1 MELES
6 EAAAAATTTTQQHQQ
21 EELPDPTAL
30 EVVAAAENEEECQR
44 LILRVLDYGTNNNTG
59 DAMSLLSNRTKETI
73 QWLESSITAV
83 VESSSSSSSAAF
95 ELIEDVLVDCLWLCG
110 SKSISLPWN
119 ATATTS
125 TTTEQKF
132 HPTVQALIDISR
144 ALLLLWN
151 TFTTSFSE
159 QTQLARKL
167 QENWFPVLLEAVN
180 LVNNDVGSSASSN
193 GGAGNADDLMKR
205 LKQYNTITNYKQQ
218 KYNLL
223 QEESEG
229 YSKILQYLCHHSSG
243 SDNNDDDNDNDNDD
257 QKLTYLWQLVG
268 TFELDPSRVI
278 DLCLDVLESKLFGK
292 KMNGSS
298 SSSIEIDVVAN
309 SLPNITKGIRW
320 LLEVISEC
328 SSDKI
333 PALMR
338 FKIENI
344 NNNNATTNDS
354 STSSSSSSSSSSL
367 LKTVAFLVRENIMDL
382 RTFMED
388 YFEPSLGPNI
398 DIAYEIYRKKE
409 RGRVVAL
416 SRVSLSG
423 NNGSKEDPKQIELA
437 NKLKLAMGTLKLNND
452 IDKDNGDSN
461 NDTTTTTTT
470 DGGNGQI
477 LSLLLILIRWGEWEL
492 VKPMLSSSLWSKLC
506 CLMPKSFGSVFLD
519 VTEERIKVDATSS
532 TPKLNK
538 GITNNTASLSH
549 ENDADVVSA
558 IQGLVRAVRSISDP
572 LSCVIQSGSIAS
584 RPVLFCHICRYL
596 RALLTDIIHEEND
609 TSGNT
614 TTINTIDSVPKEVF
628 SFLDTFLVPSLSL
641 FPSNPAIST
650 ELFSVL
656 KILSYEIRYKLYE
669 GWEGSG
675 LEKAGLF
682 GGAAG
687 GTKPLPN
694 VESEM
699 VAGKAVRY
707 ALKRLSKDNIRDM
720 SRQLAKTTHSHPLV
734 VYATI
739 LSQIESYDNMV
750 EVMVEAQRF
759 VNPLGLDVLSY
770 CMLGRLSG
778 TSGGVN
784 RSRLKG
790 TKYEYELSKHCY
802 HKNVAFALS
811 LSLSRRF
818 GLFMYDPSMLFDIPT
833 RIIENLRCPD
843 FSLCAFVGIDSN
855 TSHFVTDRP

>member
-1 MELES
+1 MES
-6 EAAAAATTTTQQHQQ
+6 EAMATMTGTGTPQQQQ
-21 EELPDPTAL
+21 ELPDPTAL
-30 EVVAAAENEEECQR
+30 EIVASADNEEECQR
-44 LILRVLDYGTNNNTG
+44 LILRVLDYGTTNNNDDNG
-59 DAMSLLSNRTKETI
+59 NDNDISLLSKRTKETI
-73 QWLESSITAV
+73 QWLESSIAVV
-83 VESSSSSSSAAF
+83 VESSSSSSASAF

-110 SKSISLPWN
+110 SKSISLPW
-119 ATATTS
+119 
-125 TTTEQKF
+125 TTTAEQKF
-132 HPTVQALIDISR
+132 HPTVQALIEITR
-144 ALLLLWN
+144 ALLLLWKI
-151 TFTTSFSE
+151 E

-180 LVNNDVGSSASSN
+180 LVNSNVDVGGSANANASSN
-193 GGAGNADDLMKR
+193 ANGTTLLGNADDLMKR

-229 YSKILQYLCHHSSG
+229 YSKILQYLCHHSCSGG
-243 SDNNDDDNDNDNDD
+243 SDANDDNDDDDD
-257 QKLTYLWQLVG
+257 DDDSDDKKKLTYLWQLVG

-278 DLCLDVLESKLFGK
+278 DLCLDVLESKLFGGK

-298 SSSIEIDVVAN
+298 NNEIVDVVAN
-309 SLPNITKGIRW
+309 SLPKNTKEIRW
-320 LLEVISEC
+320 LLDVISEC

-344 NNNNATTNDS
+344 NKNNATTNHS
-354 STSSSSSSSSSSL
+354 SPSSSSSSL
-367 LKTVAFLVRENIMDL
+367 LKSVAFLVHENIMDL

-388 YFEPSLGPNI
+388 YFEPTLGPNI

-452 IDKDNGDSN
+452 VDKDNGNDSN
-461 NDTTTTTTT
+461 NDTTTTI
-470 DGGNGQI
+470 GSNGQI
-477 LSLLLILIRWGEWEL
+477 LSLLLVLIRWGEWEL

-506 CLMPKSFGSVFLD
+506 CLMPESFGSAFLD
-519 VTEERIKVDATSS
+519 VTEERIKVDPTTS

-549 ENDADVVSA
+549 ENDSDNVSA
-558 IQGLVRAVRSISDP
+558 ILGLVRAVRSISDP
-572 LSCVIQSGSIAS
+572 LSCVIQSGSISS
-584 RPVLFCHICRYL
+584 RPVLFCHICRHL
-596 RALLTDIIHEEND
+596 RALLTDVIHEEND
-609 TSGNT
+609 TSGN
-614 TTINTIDSVPKEVF
+614 INAIDSVPNEVF

-682 GGAAG
+682 GGATG

-790 TKYEYELSKHCY
+790 MKHEYELSKHRY
-802 HKNVAFALS
+802 HKNVSFALLLS
-811 LSLSRRF
+811 LSLSLSVLFERRF
-818 GLFMYDPSMLFDIPT
+818 GIFMNDPSMLVDIPT
-833 RIIENLRCPD
+833 KQ
-843 FSLCAFVGIDSN
+843 
-855 TSHFVTDRP
+855 